1 MLGVAGGDDRWSVH
15 RVDDAAPDDQVRKA
29 GRRLAIPTPWT
40 DVGATGS
47 LLFGRCQGSG
57 KTPYQ
62 VSIDVAGPRYKCSC
76 PSHKFPCKHAVAL
89 LYLWAEG
96 RIDEQGVAAGF
107 ASEWA
112 QRHSDQATRRTES
125 RAAAERTPEQEQA
138 AAKRAADRDD
148 RVDAGLADLAL
159 FLRDQIGRGL
169 AADSRHRTRRF
180 LEQAARM
187 VDAQAPGVA
196 TRLRE
201 LAGITD
207 GTPDWPVRLTEGL
220 GRLHLLVRA
229 WQHRDRLP
237 DDLVATVRAH
247 LGFST
252 RSEDVLATPGV
263 QDTWV
268 VVGLRDA
275 DEDRVSVRR
284 VWLRGLAS
292 GRPALVMFFAA
303 GGAPL
308 TSNLYPGTAV
318 EATLHFHPGR
328 PALRAVVGARADQAQ
343 PLETWPVTGSSVAQ
357 ARAQWRTAL
366 AADPWLPQWPV
377 LVAGELQKGPETGF
391 GLVDAAG
398 DSVAVIGEKAWPA
411 LAVAVGR
418 PCVLAGELDGD
429 GLRVSA
435 AMVDDRLVA
444 L

>member
-1 MLGVAGGDDRWSVH
+1 MAGGDDPWSVR
-15 RVDDAAPDDQVRKA
+15 RVDEAAPDDQVRKA
-29 GRRLAIPTPWT
+29 GRRLAIPTPWS
-40 DVGATGS
+40 DVGTTGS

-76 PSHKFPCKHAVAL
+76 PSRKFPCKHAVAL

-96 RIDEQGVAAGF
+96 RVDAQGVAADF
-107 ASEWA
+107 AAEWA
-112 QRHSDQATRRTES
+112 QRHLDQQS
-125 RAAAERTPEQEQA
+125 QA
-138 AAKRAADRDD
+138 AAPAPAAGRDAARELAAGKRAAERDD

-159 FLRDQIGRGL
+159 FLRDQVDRGL
-169 AADSRHRTRRF
+169 AADSQHRSRRF
-180 LEQAARM
+180 HEQAARM

-196 TRLRE
+196 NRLRE
-201 LAGITD
+201 LAEITD
-207 GTPDWPVRLTEGL
+207 AVPDWPVRLTEGL

-229 WQHRDRLP
+229 WQRRDRLP

-247 LGFST
+247 LGFIT
-252 RSEDVLATPGV
+252 RAEDVLATPGLR
-263 QDTWV
+263 DTWV

-292 GRPALVMFFAA
+292 ARPALVLFFAA
-303 GGAPL
+303 GGAAL

-318 EATLHFHPGR
+318 DATLHFHPGR
-328 PALRAVVGARADQAQ
+328 PALRAVVGERSEQAQ
-343 PLETWPVTGSSVAQ
+343 PLATWPVAGSSVAQ
-357 ARAQWRTAL
+357 ARAEWRTAL

-377 LVAGELQKGPETGF
+377 LVAGELQKHPSGGF
-391 GLVDAAG
+391 GLIDANG

-411 LAVAVGR
+411 LAVAGGS
-418 PCVLAGELDGD
+418 PCVLAGELNGE

-435 AMVDDRLVA
+435 TVLGDRLVV